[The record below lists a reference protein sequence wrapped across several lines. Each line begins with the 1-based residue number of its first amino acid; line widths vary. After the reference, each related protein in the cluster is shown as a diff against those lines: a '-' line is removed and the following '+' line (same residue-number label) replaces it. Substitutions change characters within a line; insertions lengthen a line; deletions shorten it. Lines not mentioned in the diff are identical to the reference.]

1 MFKMLSRKLLGEKYR
16 SALQNVL
23 ISVFVAYGLYSLDK
37 QIPLSKKV
45 LVLTIIVY
53 SGTLIIQALGSAD
66 NAKVL
71 HGLFAM
77 PCNERRTLGEY
88 TLVIGL
94 YVLTSKVSLLAAL
107 LFAFTKMTV
116 YSCILLLLAFLLA
129 LFGGMATFGHFKKR
143 PYISVLYVAAGI
155 AMAFFLPDG
164 KAAVIALT
172 VADVIFGG
180 TLFFL
185 RMEDFRVCPTAGRRR
200 KTVAAKKPTF
210 LILRYLGRYMLEKKA
225 YIFSTLFII
234 GFAVFFSRNA
244 ENMGLKIACGMGM
257 AAISINSP
265 VSTMV
270 SANRGLDRKL
280 DALPSKTER
289 FFIPFGGVL
298 FCFYLLCFGLFL
310 TAFHVAGGTVGI
322 RYLVLAPV
330 FAAEG
335 ALLTSFLENRY
346 PIKNWKT
353 EADLTHNPRKYILPI
368 ALMAEAAIV
377 GFI

>member
-1 MFKMLSRKLLGEKYR
+1 
-16 SALQNVL
+16 
-23 ISVFVAYGLYSLDK
+23 
-37 QIPLSKKV
+37 
-45 LVLTIIVY
+45 
-53 SGTLIIQALGSAD
+53 
-66 NAKVL
+66 
-71 HGLFAM
+71 
-77 PCNERRTLGEY
+77 
-88 TLVIGL
+88 
-94 YVLTSKVSLLAAL
+94 
-107 LFAFTKMTV
+107 
-116 YSCILLLLAFLLA
+116 
-129 LFGGMATFGHFKKR
+129 
-143 PYISVLYVAAGI
+143 
-155 AMAFFLPDG
+155 
-164 KAAVIALT
+164 
-172 VADVIFGG
+172 
-180 TLFFL
+180 
-185 RMEDFRVCPTAGRRR
+185 
-200 KTVAAKKPTF
+200 
-210 LILRYLGRYMLEKKA
+210 MLEKKA

>member
-16 SALQNVL
+16 SSLQNVL

-116 YSCILLLLAFLLA
+116 YSCALLLLAFLLA

-155 AMAFFLPDG
+155 AMAFFCLTG
-164 KAAVIALT
+164 K
-172 VADVIFGG
+172 
-180 TLFFL
+180 L
-185 RMEDFRVCPTAGRRR
+185 R
-200 KTVAAKKPTF
+200 
-210 LILRYLGRYMLEKKA
+210 
-225 YIFSTLFII
+225 S
-234 GFAVFFSRNA
+234 
-244 ENMGLKIACGMGM
+244 
-257 AAISINSP
+257 
-265 VSTMV
+265 
-270 SANRGLDRKL
+270 
-280 DALPSKTER
+280 
-289 FFIPFGGVL
+289 
-298 FCFYLLCFGLFL
+298 
-310 TAFHVAGGTVGI
+310 
-322 RYLVLAPV
+322 
-330 FAAEG
+330 
-335 ALLTSFLENRY
+335 
-346 PIKNWKT
+346 
-353 EADLTHNPRKYILPI
+353 
-368 ALMAEAAIV
+368 
-377 GFI
+377 